1 MSIGSRLRSLREE
14 KKLKQKTV
22 ADALHIS
29 TAVLSQ
35 YESDQRVPSVER
47 LISLSRFY
55 QASLDYICENIDEK
69 NLTIKQL
76 KNLYHDWIAPVK

>member
-1 MSIGSRLRSLREE
+1 VNGMSIGSRLRSLREE

-76 KNLYHDWIAPVK
+76 KNLYHD

>member
-76 KNLYHDWIAPVK
+76 KNLYHD